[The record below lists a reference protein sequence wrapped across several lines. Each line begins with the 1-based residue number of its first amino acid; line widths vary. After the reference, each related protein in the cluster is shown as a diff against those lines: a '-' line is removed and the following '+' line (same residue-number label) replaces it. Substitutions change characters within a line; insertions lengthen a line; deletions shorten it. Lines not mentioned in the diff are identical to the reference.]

1 MATRKFNDDYRNADA
16 YEQTRFTTDYHD
28 RLQEKK
34 AYEQHKLKRIL
45 LVLIIILVLFLAAC
59 IGIAICLGAN
69 GDNANQQE
77 GNLITSQNN
86 EQQQEQQN
94 SSAQNTNNDTA
105 ERTMTSDS
113 DNRTKPNRKV
123 CYLTF
128 DDGPSENTHKI
139 LDILNKYNIKAT
151 WFVIGTSGS
160 LDYVNDIWN
169 AGNQLALH
177 TWDHDYDTVYAS
189 TSAFWK
195 SINKI
200 ADAVEEKT
208 GFRSTLIR
216 FPGGSVNDY
225 NRSIYKD
232 LCTQASGEG
241 YHYFDW
247 NVSSGD
253 ASPRGLS
260 ADEIFNN
267 VVAEA
272 TDNNSSCV
280 LMHDTEE
287 KNTTVEALPRIIE
300 WFQSQGYEFD
310 VLKADS
316 FGYHFWPVDEG

>member
-1 MATRKFNDDYRNADA
+1 MAKNQNCDDFEEISQNYNRG
-16 YEQTRFTTDYHD
+16 RFTTDYHEQ
-28 RLQEKK
+28 LQQKQ
-34 AYEQHKLKRIL
+34 ALEQRKLKRIL
-45 LVLIIILVLFLAAC
+45 FVLIVILVLFLTVC
-59 IGIAICLGAN
+59 VGIAICMGTQ
-69 GDNANQQE
+69 G
-77 GNLITSQNN
+77 SQIN
-86 EQQQEQQN
+86 EQNGNAMGTQN
-94 SSAQNTNNDTA
+94 ATQNQTSNETQNTNDGSN
-105 ERTMTSDS
+105 ERTITSDS
-113 DNRTKPNRKV
+113 DNRTKPDRKI

-139 LDILNKYNIKAT
+139 LEILNKYNIHAT
-151 WFVIGTSGS
+151 WFVIGTSGN
-160 LDYVNDIWN
+160 LDYVSDIWN

-177 TWDHDYDTVYAS
+177 TWDHEYDTVYAS

-200 ADAVEEKT
+200 ADAVQEKT

-225 NRSIYKD
+225 NKKIYQD
-232 LCTQASGEG
+232 LCTQAATEG

-253 ASPRGLS
+253 ASPNGLS

-267 VVAEA
+267 VTTEA
-272 TDNNSSCV
+272 ADNNSSCV
-280 LMHDTEE
+280 LMHDTEA